1 MAKQTQLKKT
11 LAATEAQL
19 DKAVADLQKAQKRV
33 QDLTRKIPELRGAVN
48 SLKVLVGVKNDPS
61 LLSTTHLKTHIE
73 SVIAEGE
80 EWLKTATPMV
90 PLNDMENIV
99 AGIKAKLPPEVAA
112 RMPAENLTGM
122 GSVPATQ
129 QEPAEPLPDDEDFY
143 LHPRG

>member
-33 QDLTRKIPELRGAVN
+33 QDLTRKIPELRQAVN
-48 SLKVLVGVKNDPS
+48 SLKVLVGEK
-61 LLSTTHLKTHIE
+61 STTTIITTGTTTETPGFL
-73 SVIAEGE
+73 AEQSP
-80 EWLKTATPMV
+80 TD
-90 PLNDMENIV
+90 DMQNIV